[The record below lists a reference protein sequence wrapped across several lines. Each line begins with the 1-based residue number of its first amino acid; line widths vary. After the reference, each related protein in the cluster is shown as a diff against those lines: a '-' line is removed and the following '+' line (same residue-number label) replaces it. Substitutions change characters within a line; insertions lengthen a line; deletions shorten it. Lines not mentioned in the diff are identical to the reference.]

1 MGGLPC
7 KWKILNNSETIESEA
22 GILRR
27 GVDREEVDVESEIG
41 YKIITEL
48 NTAEDAVFRA
58 KKLLGLSQG
67 FEGPW
72 PNSMKDNLY
81 KQNKQ
86 IVGDE

>member
-22 GILRR
+22 GALRR
-27 GVDREEVDVESEIG
+27 SVNDAEIDVEGDVG

-58 KKLLGLSQG
+58 KRLFLESQG

-72 PNSMKDNLY
+72 PNSLKSR
-81 KQNKQ
+81 KE
-86 IVGDE
+86 IVGEE